1 MTINILGISCY
12 YHDSSAA
19 LIVNGEI
26 MSAVQ
31 EERFSRIKN
40 DSSFP
45 TNSINFIL
53 KENNLRLNEITHIVF
68 YEKPFLKFTRLLETY
83 LSNAPLGFTSF
94 KKTLQ

>member
-45 TNSINFIL
+45 TEVHEF
-53 KENNLRLNEITHIVF
+53 LNDNVCIDCYKWSVLYHFLCTH
-68 YEKPFLKFTRLLETY
+68 TY
-83 LSNAPLGFTSF
+83 T
-94 KKTLQ
+94 